1 MNCFFQFTALL
12 FLLVDLKEIKWY
24 NALQFELVVYIMG
37 NKKWYISGLADGLPI
52 GIGYLAVSFAVGIS
66 AHNAGINVLLGALM
80 SFFNLTSAGQAAA
93 ISLIAVGTTI
103 AEIALTQLIINA
115 RYLLMSCSLSQKYD
129 QNMPLIHRF
138 LISFGITDEIFGVC
152 MAKDGMLNPFYNY
165 GIITTTITGW
175 TAGTVLGSV
184 FGSVLPEYIVSAL
197 SVALYGMFIAVFVPP
212 ARKNAVIAVI
222 VVASMILSYLM
233 SVLPVVSSISQG
245 FRIIII
251 TVAVSAIA
259 ALLFPVE
266 QEE

>member
-1 MNCFFQFTALL
+1 
-12 FLLVDLKEIKWY
+12 
-24 NALQFELVVYIMG
+24 
-37 NKKWYISGLADGLPI
+37 
-52 GIGYLAVSFAVGIS
+52 
-66 AHNAGINVLLGALM
+66 
-80 SFFNLTSAGQAAA
+80 
-93 ISLIAVGTTI
+93 
-103 AEIALTQLIINA
+103 
-115 RYLLMSCSLSQKYD
+115 
-129 QNMPLIHRF
+129 MPLIHRF

-165 GIITTTITGW
+165 GIMTTTITGW